1 MLTAAAAAASSPE
14 IRSHPP
20 MYAVVAPD
28 GNQHRVEVGQTIEV
42 DRLRADREASV
53 TWQPVMV
60 VGDDGTVTATPG
72 QLANAT
78 VRATVV
84 EHTKGPKITAYMYHS
99 KTGYHRKT
107 GHRAARSRVRIDAI
121 DA

>member
-1 MLTAAAAAASSPE
+1 
-14 IRSHPP
+14 

-28 GNQHRVEVGQTIEV
+28 GKQHRVKVGDTIEV
-42 DRLRADREASV
+42 DRVHVGADGAV

-60 VGDDGTVTATPG
+60 VGDDGTVSATPA
-72 QLANAT
+72 QLGDAS

-84 EHTKGPKITAYMYHS
+84 DHTRGPKITAYMYHS

-107 GHRAARSRVRIDAI
+107 GHRSARTRVRIDAI

>member
-1 MLTAAAAAASSPE
+1 
-14 IRSHPP
+14 

-28 GNQHRVEVGQTIEV
+28 GKQHRVEVGDTIEV
-42 DRLRADREASV
+42 DRVHADPEEAV
-53 TWQPVMV
+53 TWRPVMV
-60 VGDDGTVTATPG
+60 VGDNGTVAATPG
-72 QLANAT
+72 QLGEAA

-84 EHTKGPKITAYMYHS
+84 DHTRGPKITAYMYHS

-107 GHRAARSRVRIDAI
+107 GHRADRSRVRIDAI